1 MSVDEPALY
10 AVGSGTLT
18 CRRLAYKETLREAAK
33 QIHRELS
40 AKNLGPVSKTFETT
54 LLKDIAVLRTEI
66 GTKGRLVPFH
76 STFYRLAYAGNLKA
90 IYGPDLPVRE
100 TRVALQ
106 NFAVNLRALN
116 TTPSLPLLPT
126 EWWNKIIPSA
136 RKGAKARDQVTNA
149 LIQWQKSGGLE
160 TCSQTWRNMMQVVID
175 QNVDIVHANRW
186 VNMVVSLV
194 PLFSP
199 CIHL

>member
-1 MSVDEPALY
+1 M
-10 AVGSGTLT
+10 
-18 CRRLAYKETLREAAK
+18 
-33 QIHRELS
+33 
-40 AKNLGPVSKTFETT
+40 
-54 LLKDIAVLRTEI
+54 KDIAVLRADI
-66 GTKGRLVPFH
+66 GTEGRLVPFH

-106 NFAVNLRALN
+106 NFAMNLRYLN

-149 LIQWQKSGGLE
+149 LIKWQKEGGLD

-175 QNVDIVHANRW
+175 QKVDIVHANRW
-186 VNMVVSLV
+186 VNMVVSV
-194 PLFSP
+194 PPFILKDY
-199 CIHL
+199 L